1 MMKKIIS
8 KLTTS
13 ESMFISYVIILSLT
27 IIVSLA
33 FFGKMHK
40 IIYQNETK
48 NYEITLNNFADI
60 VDNNTSNV
68 MAYSY
73 QLMNFLSDTSDGQPM
88 TEENILSNVRK
99 LSAYNEL
106 IEDSL
111 IFINEDSE
119 NIRVVSHYGVGD
131 IDTFYYKYHLNS
143 AISKEDYKK
152 LVKSISGPG
161 FITLPINDPQN
172 AIIAFV
178 LPGENPD
185 YTIITYIYASRFF
198 PYNNTHDSFMYI
210 RNNDQPFYITDNTKE
225 SVKNSIDGTGFDSH
239 QSLLKLK
246 SKSGNYLVNI
256 VHSPST
262 SWDFFYCNNTSNL
275 DDILRRNVIFFAV
288 ALIICFIVGLCL
300 SYLFTN
306 INYSSLKSIL
316 LTLPNGSYNAKEKN
330 KYKVIQDSISK
341 IVKENT
347 YFEKTNNRYANN
359 LKQLALTRLL
369 YDYINP
375 SVRIDTLLND
385 NGISFPYPYYY
396 ICCISCEDTS
406 EDNIPLPLDL
416 IFFSVDNVLNE
427 MLEKYNEES
436 DNQIVYEYTLIH
448 QTCAIIFN
456 TIAETN
462 EDIEH
467 CMADTLTFLQNALQL
482 TFKHSISSA
491 NKDLYS
497 IYHDFNTCY
506 EEVTSIKSHSSGYEY
521 NDDVQKAIMDSIVAG
536 DSDGAL
542 SILKTLYSSSQLSQY
557 ESVKCLSYDLVCSI
571 SESLSDINAV
581 NIISANT
588 LKDIVLASN
597 KTKLIEIVD
606 AYVVNI
612 ASYYAADDNIN
623 DASTSLA
630 KNITNYVEAHYND
643 PQLNVNMISD
653 HFKKTP
659 SHITRVFKSVYGI
672 TLSNYISEYR
682 INEAVNLLTNT
693 DKKIKEISDSLG
705 YTNSN
710 VFIRTF
716 KKIKG
721 VTPSQFRL
729 SNHQNSES

>member
-1 MMKKIIS
+1 
-8 KLTTS
+8 
-13 ESMFISYVIILSLT
+13 
-27 IIVSLA
+27 
-33 FFGKMHK
+33 
-40 IIYQNETK
+40 
-48 NYEITLNNFADI
+48 
-60 VDNNTSNV
+60 
-68 MAYSY
+68 
-73 QLMNFLSDTSDGQPM
+73 
-88 TEENILSNVRK
+88 
-99 LSAYNEL
+99 
-106 IEDSL
+106 
-111 IFINEDSE
+111 
-119 NIRVVSHYGVGD
+119 
-131 IDTFYYKYHLNS
+131 
-143 AISKEDYKK
+143 
-152 LVKSISGPG
+152 
-161 FITLPINDPQN
+161 
-172 AIIAFV
+172 
-178 LPGENPD
+178 
-185 YTIITYIYASRFF
+185 
-198 PYNNTHDSFMYI
+198 
-210 RNNDQPFYITDNTKE
+210 
-225 SVKNSIDGTGFDSH
+225 
-239 QSLLKLK
+239 
-246 SKSGNYLVNI
+246 
-256 VHSPST
+256 
-262 SWDFFYCNNTSNL
+262 
-275 DDILRRNVIFFAV
+275 
-288 ALIICFIVGLCL
+288 
-300 SYLFTN
+300 
-306 INYSSLKSIL
+306 
-316 LTLPNGSYNAKEKN
+316 
-330 KYKVIQDSISK
+330 
-341 IVKENT
+341 
-347 YFEKTNNRYANN
+347 
-359 LKQLALTRLL
+359 
-369 YDYINP
+369 
-375 SVRIDTLLND
+375 
-385 NGISFPYPYYY
+385 
-396 ICCISCEDTS
+396 
-406 EDNIPLPLDL
+406 
-416 IFFSVDNVLNE
+416 

-467 CMADTLTFLQNALQL
+467 CMADTLTFLQNALHL

-521 NDDVQKAIMDSIVAG
+521 NDDVQKAIMDNIVAG

-630 KNITNYVEAHYND
+630 KNITNYVEAHYTD